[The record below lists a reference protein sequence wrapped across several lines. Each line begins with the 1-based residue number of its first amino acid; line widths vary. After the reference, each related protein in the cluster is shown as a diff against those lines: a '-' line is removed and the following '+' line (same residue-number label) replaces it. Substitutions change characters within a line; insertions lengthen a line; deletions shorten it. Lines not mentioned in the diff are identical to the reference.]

1 MSNLHAIDLNLLLSF
16 DALLEE
22 GSVTKAA
29 KRVGV
34 SQPAM
39 SNALGRLR
47 RSIGDELL
55 VRTKTGMVPTPRAL
69 ELAGPV
75 REALSTLER
84 ALEDRGSFDAATA
97 ERKFVLATND
107 YAEMVLLPALA
118 LHCAKYAPG
127 VDLSVRALGDLPSS
141 ALESGEVDL
150 ALGVFQDI
158 PGSLRQQGLFKDR
171 FVCVARKDHPEVQG
185 TLSLEQYARQTH
197 VLISPRGKGPG
208 VVDHVLAQQQLQ
220 RRVAVSVPHFSVA
233 PLLVAQTDH
242 VLTLA
247 SRVACAFGAA
257 LGLQVL
263 EPPLDLPH
271 FTIRQVWHQRFQQ
284 DAAHAWLRRCLAEIA
299 QSVAEPGACLN
310 EEST

>member
-1 MSNLHAIDLNLLLSF
+1 MSNLKAIDLNLLLSF
-16 DALLEE
+16 DALLDE
-22 GSVTKAA
+22 GSVTRAA

-47 RSIGDELL
+47 KSIGDELL

-75 REALSTLER
+75 REALATLER
-84 ALEDRGSFDAATA
+84 ALEDRGSFDAARA
-97 ERKFVLATND
+97 ERKFVVATND
-107 YAEMVLLPALA
+107 YAEMVLLPAMAQHLA
-118 LHCAKYAPG
+118 VHAPG

-158 PGSLRQQGLFKDR
+158 PGSLRQQGLFRDR
-171 FVCVARKDHPEVQG
+171 FVCVARKDHPQVQG
-185 TLSLEQYARQTH
+185 KLSLEQYADLTH
-197 VLISPRGKGPG
+197 VLISPRGRGPG
-208 VVDHVLAQQQLQ
+208 VVDHVLAQHQLQ

-257 LGLQVL
+257 LGLQLL
-263 EPPLDLPH
+263 EPPLTLPH

-299 QSVAEPGACLN
+299 KSVAEPGACLDD
-310 EEST
+310 EG